1 MGNTSFGRGIEKLSL
16 KGYDLG
22 RIISLK
28 EARSMERIKKQLGWL
43 RMIWDMGTILLIV
56 LLLNQFLVMNTVV
69 PSASME
75 PTIMT
80 GDRTFVSPI
89 PYYYKDPQRG
99 DIVIFKE
106 GEELMVKRVIG
117 LPGET
122 IAIKEGGVYIDG
134 ERLDESAYL
143 ESSVETVYEEMPYEV
158 KQEMP
163 YTIPE
168 DYYFMMGDNRM
179 YSMDSRYFGAISRKE
194 IIAQGS
200 FRFYPFNKIGIIK

>member
-1 MGNTSFGRGIEKLSL
+1 MK
-16 KGYDLG
+16 K
-22 RIISLK
+22 
-28 EARSMERIKKQLGWL
+28 IKKQLGWL
-43 RMIWDMGTILLIV
+43 GMVWDMGVILLIV
-56 LLLNQFLVMNTVV
+56 LLLNQFFVTNTVV

-80 GDRTFVSPI
+80 GDRTLVSPI
-89 PYYYKDPQRG
+89 PYYYKDPARG
-99 DIVIFKE
+99 DIAIFKE

-122 IAIKEGGVYIDG
+122 IMIEDGGVYIDG
-134 ERLDESAYL
+134 NKLDESAYL
-143 ESSVETVYEEMPYEV
+143 DPSVETLYEEMPYEV
-158 KQEMP
+158 KEVLP

-179 YSMDSRYFGAISRKE
+179 YSMDSRYFGAISRE
-194 IIAQGS
+194 AIRAQGS

>member
-1 MGNTSFGRGIEKLSL
+1 MEK
-16 KGYDLG
+16 
-22 RIISLK
+22 
-28 EARSMERIKKQLGWL
+28 IKKQLGWL
-43 RMIWDMGTILLIV
+43 GMIWDAGVILLIV
-56 LLLNQFLVMNTVV
+56 LLLNQFLIMNTVV

-89 PYYYKDPQRG
+89 PYYYKDPERG
-99 DIVIFKE
+99 DIAIFHQ

-122 IAIKEGGVYIDG
+122 IDMKDGKVYING
-134 ERLDESAYL
+134 EVLDELAYL
-143 ESSVETVYEEMPYEV
+143 DASVQTLYEEMPYEV
-158 KQEMP
+158 KEELP
-163 YTIPE
+163 YIIPQ

-179 YSMDSRYFGAISRKE
+179 YSMDSRYFGAIARKD
-194 IIAQGS
+194 IVAKGS